1 MNTLEILRM
10 QKLAGLITE
19 QQYRIALTEEENPE
33 QILNSTPSDIQNSLA
48 NFLNISQDELKQQVL
63 DNEKEIKE
71 SIALTVI
78 LALPLLLEVAG
89 NAINKV
95 KTLTLSGEDK
105 KFYQNWKE
113 RKKAAKKAKDKNQLE
128 ILKKE
133 YQDKFASKYGEGLI
147 GAGQS
152 LHKAYTWPIVQVL
165 KLGSLL
171 PGKFGDWSRD
181 ASTRQKIADILYA
194 VTVIFYAG
202 IHAKSGIESILVNH
216 NIEPVNF
223 ISTII
228 DSIKSSKNLKDAI
241 KIGLALAVP
250 KQQMPY

>member
-1 MNTLEILRM
+1 MEKRKMNNIQILRM

-19 QQYRIALTEEENPE
+19 HQYRLAINEEENPE
-33 QILNSTPSDIQNSLA
+33 QVLNNTPSDIQSSLA
-48 NFLNISQDELKQQVL
+48 NFLNISQDELEQQVL
-63 DNEKEIKE
+63 DNEQEIKE
-71 SIALTVI
+71 SIALTII

-89 NAINKV
+89 GAINKM

-105 KFYQNWKE
+105 KFYQDWKE

-133 YQDKFASKYGEGLI
+133 YQDKFASKYGESLI
-147 GAGQS
+147 GAGHA

-181 ASTRQKIADILYA
+181 PNTRQKVADILYA
-194 VTVIFYAG
+194 ITVVFYAG
-202 IHAKSGIESILVNH
+202 DRKSV
-216 NIEPVNF
+216 V
-223 ISTII
+223 
-228 DSIKSSKNLKDAI
+228 
-241 KIGLALAVP
+241 
-250 KQQMPY
+250 